1 MDFEFVLSLGA
12 AIAIVAIV
20 MGTIGSIVKRA
31 IRLREK
37 RLELQARPAQQP
49 SVTSLLAKIDQMED
63 RIRVLESIA
72 SDSGTRLAHEI
83 EALRLTANASQKGKE
98 EVE

>member
-1 MDFEFVLSLGA
+1 MDLEFVFGLVT

-20 MGTIGSIVKRA
+20 MGTIGGIVKSA

-37 RLELQARPAQQP
+37 RLELNAKPAQP
-49 SVTSLLAKIDQMED
+49 DAAPLLAKVNQMED

-72 SDSGTRLAHEI
+72 SDSGVRLAHEI
-83 EALRLTANASQKGKE
+83 ESLRLTANVPQKGKE

>member
-1 MDFEFVLSLGA
+1 MDLEFVFGLVT

-20 MGTIGSIVKRA
+20 MGTIGGIVKSA

-37 RLELQARPAQQP
+37 RLELNARPPQSDAAP
-49 SVTSLLAKIDQMED
+49 LLVKINQMED

-72 SDSGTRLAHEI
+72 SDSGARLAQEI
-83 EALRLTANASQKGKE
+83 EALRLTADVSQKGKE
-98 EVE
+98 EVQ